1 MFADAFCGLPGRRR
15 RQSLR
20 AGSPRPKWRAWLTF
34 TVDFHEILKAL
45 LGAGAGVGVGVGV
58 GVKNDLDGG
67 GDLAFEM
74 LFGDVFLGVL
84 LEVELATL
92 PRGAVGEA
100 LRAAFRPLWASE
112 VTGSGMPMPRSL
124 SPLRNLRQWTSA

>member
-1 MFADAFCGLPGRRR
+1 MGFREGEDGKAFGQVLLGPSGEPG
-15 RQSLR
+15 
-20 AGSPRPKWRAWLTF
+20 LTF
-34 TVDFHEILKAL
+34 TIDFHEILKAL
-45 LGAGAGVGVGVGV
+45 LGVGAVV

-124 SPLRNLRQWTSA
+124 SPLRNPRQWTSA